1 MLFTKKRILRRTSR
15 KRSSPYRVHC
25 DKITRV
31 DELLL
36 NIYDENDKSN
46 AIYSF
51 RFSGVRLH
59 LQSSIH
65 FNASEINGAWE
76 ITFINVQPD

>member
-1 MLFTKKRILRRTSR
+1 MLYIKKRILRRKSR

-25 DKITRV
+25 DKINRA

-46 AIYSF
+46 PIHSF
-51 RFSGVRLH
+51 RFSGARLH
-59 LQSSIH
+59 SQNSIH
-65 FNASEINGAWE
+65 FNASEINSEWQ
-76 ITFINVQPD
+76 ITFSKVQPD